1 MVDRNIRDKIKTA
14 DNAVDIINEI
24 DQLETNREKKDA
36 IAKYEL
42 AALSMVEGLSDEDV
56 RNLKSAAK
64 KEYDNAEDLLKLLKE
79 MTREMKKSRTRAR
92 SGSAGGGKTR
102 KHKRKT
108 RKHKR
113 KSRKHKSHKKRH

>member
-1 MVDRNIRDKIKTA
+1 MVDRNIKDKIKTA

-42 AALSMVEGLSDEDV
+42 AALSMVEGLSKEYV

-64 KEYDNAEDLLKLLKE
+64 KEYDNAEDLITLLDE
-79 MTREMKKSRTRAR
+79 MTKKMNKSRTRAR

-102 KHKRKT
+102 KHIRKT
-108 RKHKR
+108 RKR
-113 KSRKHKSHKKRH
+113 KTRKHKSHKKRH

>member
-14 DNAVDIINEI
+14 DNAGDIIMEI
-24 DQLETNREKKDA
+24 EELDTREKKEA
-36 IAKYEL
+36 IANYKL
-42 AALSMVEGLSDEDV
+42 AALSIVEGLSVEDV

-64 KEYDNAEDLLKLLKE
+64 TEYDNAEDLLKLLKE

-113 KSRKHKSHKKRH
+113 KTRKHKSHKKRH